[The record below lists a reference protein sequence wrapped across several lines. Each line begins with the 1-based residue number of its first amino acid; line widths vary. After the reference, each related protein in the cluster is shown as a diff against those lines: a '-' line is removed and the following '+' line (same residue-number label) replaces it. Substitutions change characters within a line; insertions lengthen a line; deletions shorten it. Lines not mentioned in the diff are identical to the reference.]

1 MGVSFVLGAV
11 IYADFTD
18 DWISSLFVIFVWPVP
33 LVMAL
38 ATLFLTLFLDVK
50 IFRHWWAKTIKKLL
64 DWNKNRK
71 EDKLFYEKHL
81 DNKFERSGI
90 KFDEKGDIIR

>member
-1 MGVSFVLGAV
+1 MGASFAAGIVVSNNDFDKLPFFVMFL
-11 IYADFTD
+11 
-18 DWISSLFVIFVWPVP
+18 WPVP

-38 ATLFLTLFLDVK
+38 EQLLIDIP
-50 IFRHWWAKTIKKLL
+50 IFRRWWDKTIN
-64 DWNKNRK
+64 WYKNRK

-90 KFDEKGDIIR
+90 KFDEKGDILR